1 LLCTRGLFKVKA
13 KEKDRTER
21 QGIGIA
27 MTAFESVGFAFRE
40 QAESDYG
47 IDAHAEL
54 IQSEQPTGQLL
65 GIQLKSGSS
74 YLSEFIKEGYVF
86 RTNKKHV
93 EYWKKHALPVIICLC
108 DIDKRV
114 IYWQA
119 VTDETAISTGE
130 GFKIIVPPKQT
141 IDMSSI
147 EALCSLL
154 TPIVPA
160 DRYTI
165 SKTDDT
171 SHGAAKRYSF
181 DAVINGNATK
191 AEIAAIV
198 RQLTNEGA
206 KRRYHRNHL
215 VEGQWGDSDAHVVW
229 TFIYPSAEDN
239 NRRNYICRSIWIR
252 EDLDKDFR
260 PIGFDGENVGDNI
273 IVEWSAN
280 YEFIAKHVSTN
291 TLSKEEYFAE
301 VLPHIRELKKA
312 LTIIEN
318 NLVALSQAEIGEA
331 EFLSLTEK
339 QRQQIDIMYSAITD
353 LPFAPFE
360 CRDMDTKLESFV
372 ALLHNVWLY
381 YSDNGLSTWEEKTRL
396 DQSLQQLSYAR
407 EALQHLEY
415 ELSKIR

>member
-1 LLCTRGLFKVKA
+1 MKA
-13 KEKDRTER
+13 KGKDRTER
-21 QGIGIA
+21 QGVGIA

-40 QAESDYG
+40 QTESDYG
-47 IDAHAEL
+47 VDAHAEL

-74 YLSEFIKEGYVF
+74 YLTESVKDGYVF
-86 RTNKKHV
+86 RTDKKHV

-130 GFKIIVPPKQT
+130 GYKIIVPSMQT
-141 IDMSSI
+141 IDMTSI
-147 EALCSLL
+147 EALSILL
-154 TPIVPA
+154 TPIIPA

-165 SKTDDT
+165 FKTDDT

-198 RQLTNEGA
+198 RQITNEGA

-229 TFIYPSAEDN
+229 TFIYPSAEDH
-239 NRRNYICRSIWIR
+239 NRRNHICRSLWIH
-252 EDLDKDFR
+252 EDLDEDFR
-260 PIGFDGENVGDNI
+260 PMGFDGENVGDNI

-280 YEFIAKHVSTN
+280 YDFIAKHVSTY
-291 TLSKEEYFAE
+291 TLSKEDYFAE
-301 VLPHIRELKKA
+301 VLPHIRELKES
-312 LTIIEN
+312 LTVFEN
-318 NLVALSQAEIGEA
+318 SLVALSKIEIDEA
-331 EFLSLTEK
+331 EFLSLTEI
-339 QRQQIDIMYSAITD
+339 QRKQIDIIYSAITD

-360 CRDMDTKLESFV
+360 CRDMDSKLGSFV
-372 ALLHNVWLY
+372 SFLHNIWLY
-381 YSDNGLSTWEEKTRL
+381 YSDNGQSTWDKKTRL

-407 EALQHLEY
+407 EAMQHLEY

>member
-1 LLCTRGLFKVKA
+1 MKA

-21 QGIGIA
+21 QGVGIA
-27 MTAFESVGFAFRE
+27 MTVFESVGFAFRE
-40 QAESDYG
+40 QMESDYG

-74 YLSEFIKEGYVF
+74 YLSESVKDGYVF
-86 RTNKKHV
+86 RTDKKHV

-108 DIDKRV
+108 DIDKRL

-119 VTDETAISTGE
+119 VTAETAISTGE
-130 GFKIIVPPKQT
+130 GYKIIVPSKQT
-141 IDMSSI
+141 IDTSSI
-147 EALCSLL
+147 EVLISLL

-165 SKTDDT
+165 FKTDDT

-181 DAVINGNATK
+181 EAVINGNATK
-191 AEIAAIV
+191 AEIAGIV

-215 VEGQWGDSDAHVVW
+215 VEGQWGDTDAHVVW
-229 TFIYPSAEDN
+229 TFIYPSAEDH
-239 NRRNYICRSIWIR
+239 NRRNHICRSIWIR
-252 EDLDKDFR
+252 EDLDEDFR

-280 YEFIAKHVSTN
+280 YDFMAKHVSTY
-291 TLSKEEYFAE
+291 TLPKEAYLAE
-301 VLPHIRELKKA
+301 VLPHIKELKES
-312 LTIIEN
+312 LTVIEN
-318 NLVALSQAEIGEA
+318 SLVALSRTEIDEA
-331 EFLSLTEK
+331 KFLSLTKK
-339 QRQQIDIMYSAITD
+339 QRQQIDIIYSAITE
-353 LPFAPFE
+353 LPFVPFE

-372 ALLHNVWLY
+372 AFLHNVWLY
-381 YSDNGLSTWEEKTRL
+381 YSDNGQSTWDEKTRL
-396 DQSLQQLSYAR
+396 EQSLQQLSSAR
-407 EALQHLEY
+407 EARQHLVY